1 MANDTG
7 PDTTV
12 PKEHDAVFITA
23 PGGPDVLAMRR
34 TAVPMP
40 GDDKV
45 LIRVR
50 AAGVNRHD
58 CNQRRRGPTP
68 AHSDIPGLEVAGTIA
83 AAGRAVPGTRVG
95 ERVCALTDGGG
106 YSAYA
111 IAKAAQALPVPAGL
125 AWTEA
130 AALPEAAFTVWH
142 NFFRVAQLG
151 PAESALL
158 HGGTSG
164 VGTLAIQVLNAL
176 GHPVFATCGSAD
188 KVDAA
193 RRLGARDAFDYRQDD
208 YVAGVRAATGG
219 RGVDVILDMSG
230 ARHSVRDVEA
240 LARRGRLVHL
250 SPGDG
255 AEFRAPLRTIL
266 AKELRITGSLLR
278 PLPDDEKA
286 LIAADLRRVVWPLVE
301 SGRVRPVVHAV
312 LPLSAAAEAHRLME
326 EGRHVGKLVLDV
338 EANAAIR

>member
-1 MANDTG
+1 MRSSGRNEPSTG
-7 PDTTV
+7 GSWCATRRRSSKPSSRKTAQCGARSSSRPASGWIKRFREWRTTPTRQTV

-23 PGGPDVLAMRR
+23 PGGPDVLERHR

-40 GDDKV
+40 GDDEV

-50 AAGVNRHD
+50 AAASIVMTATSVAVGRPRPTATFPVSRWPAPSSPPGAPYRGSCRRAGLRAD
-58 CNQRRRGPTP
+58 RRRR
-68 AHSDIPGLEVAGTIA
+68 L
-83 AAGRAVPGTRVG
+83 
-95 ERVCALTDGGG
+95 
-106 YSAYA
+106 SAYA

-125 AWTEA
+125 AWPEA

-151 PAESALL
+151 PAESVLL

-164 VGTLAIQVLNAL
+164 VGTLAIQVLSAL

-193 RRLGARDAFDYRQDD
+193 RRLGARDAFGYRQDD

-219 RGVDVILDMSG
+219 RGVDVIVDMSG

-250 SPGDG
+250 
-255 AEFRAPLRTIL
+255 
-266 AKELRITGSLLR
+266 
-278 PLPDDEKA
+278 
-286 LIAADLRRVVWPLVE
+286 RRVTGQS
-301 SGRVRPVVHAV
+301 SGRRCGPSSPRSCVSPARCCARCPTT
-312 LPLSAAAEAHRLME
+312 R
-326 EGRHVGKLVLDV
+326 R
-338 EANAAIR
+338 R

>member
-1 MANDTG
+1 MPHDAA
-7 PDTTV
+7 PDTNV
-12 PKEHDAVFITA
+12 PQEQHAVFITA
-23 PGGPDVLAMRR
+23 PGGPDVLQMRR

-40 GDDKV
+40 GDDEV

-58 CNQRRRGPTP
+58 CNQRRPGAPP
-68 AHSDIPGLEVAGTIA
+68 APRAKPRHEVAGIIA
-83 AAGRAVPGTRVG
+83 AAGRAVPGSRIG

-125 AWTEA
+125 GWPEA
-130 AALPEAAFTVWH
+130 AALPEAAFTIWH

-151 PAESALL
+151 PAESVLL
-158 HGGTSG
+158 HGGASG
-164 VGTLAIQVLNAL
+164 VGTLAIQILSAL
-176 GHPVFATCGSAD
+176 GHPVFATCGSPD

-193 RRLGARDAFDYRQDD
+193 RRLGARDAFDYREDD
-208 YVAGVRAATGG
+208 YVAGVHAATGG

-250 SPGDG
+250 SPGDN

-266 AKELRITGSLLR
+266 AKELRVTGSLLR

-286 LIAADLRRVVWPLVE
+286 LIAADLRRAVWPLVE

-312 LPLSAAAEAHRLME
+312 LPLTAAAEAHRLME
-326 EGRHVGKLVLDV
+326 EGRHVGKLVLNV
-338 EANAAIR
+338 AADAALG

>member
-1 MANDTG
+1 M
-7 PDTTV
+7 
-12 PKEHDAVFITA
+12 
-23 PGGPDVLAMRR
+23 
-34 TAVPMP
+34 
-40 GDDKV
+40 
-45 LIRVR
+45 
-50 AAGVNRHD
+50 
-58 CNQRRRGPTP
+58 
-68 AHSDIPGLEVAGTIA
+68 
-83 AAGRAVPGTRVG
+83 
-95 ERVCALTDGGG
+95 
-106 YSAYA
+106 
-111 IAKAAQALPVPAGL
+111 
-125 AWTEA
+125 
-130 AALPEAAFTVWH
+130 
-142 NFFRVAQLG
+142 
-151 PAESALL
+151 LL

-164 VGTLAIQVLNAL
+164 VGTLAIQVLSAL

-278 PLPDDEKA
+278 PLPDVEKA
-286 LIAADLRRVVWPLVE
+286 LIAADLRRAVWPLVE

-338 EANAAIR
+338 AANAALA